1 MIDLYQDTTTRDKQG
16 WTQDFKPG
24 REGGGRGADIS
35 GKKNSNTHPYSINK
49 LSTKTN
55 TQKLLFLIILR
66 YNHLP
71 TKTKDTKHYCF
82 LIQSSMKRELDALS
96 NLQNHLRLNPN

>member
-1 MIDLYQDTTTRDKQG
+1 MD
-16 WTQDFKPG
+16 PG
-24 REGGGRGADIS
+24 FQVGGSKIS
-35 GKKNSNTHPYSINK
+35 GKKKKTISNTHPYTINK
-49 LSTKTN
+49 LSIKTN
-55 TQKLLFLIILR
+55 TQKSLFLYILR

-71 TKTKDTKHYCF
+71 TKTKDMKHYCF

>member
-1 MIDLYQDTTTRDKQG
+1 MESFINHYNCTGTDSGFQA
-16 WTQDFKPG
+16 
-24 REGGGRGADIS
+24 GGPEIS
-35 GKKNSNTHPYSINK
+35 QKKFSNTHPYSINK

-55 TQKLLFLIILR
+55 IQKSLFLNILR

-82 LIQSSMKRELDALS
+82 LIQSSIKMKFDILS
-96 NLQNHLRLNPN
+96 NLQNHL

>member
-1 MIDLYQDTTTRDKQG
+1 MCTWEGTN
-16 WTQDFKPG
+16 PG
-24 REGGGRGADIS
+24 FQAGGGGGVEIS
-35 GKKNSNTHPYSINK
+35 EFFFSNTHPYSINK

-55 TQKLLFLIILR
+55 TQKSLFPNILR

-71 TKTKDTKHYCF
+71 TKTKDMKHYCF
-82 LIQSSMKRELDALS
+82 LIQSSMKKELDTLS